1 MLRDDFL
8 KYQAKT
14 TPYPMG
20 MEVKRAKGCYIID
33 QKGKKHLDF
42 VAGVSACS
50 IGHRHPAVVRAMK
63 KQLNRYMHVM
73 VYGEYVQSP
82 AVKLCKLL
90 AEHLP
95 PSLEVTYLTNSGTEA
110 IEGAMKLAKRVT
122 GKTGFVAA
130 KQAYH
135 GSTQGALSL
144 LGVEEQKKGYH
155 PLLEKVDFIS
165 FNNETELDKINNN
178 TAAVVLETIQGGA
191 GFIVPQNDYL
201 KAVKARCEAVGALL
215 ILDEIQPGIGRTGKL
230 FSFEHYGI
238 TPDILVIGKG
248 LGGGMP
254 IGAFCSSTA
263 SMATL
268 TQNPSLGHI
277 TTFGGNPVIA
287 AAALA
292 TLETILRKNLMAAV
306 PEKESLFRKLLV
318 HPKIRKIN
326 GKGLMLAPILERE
339 EDVPKVVQA
348 CQNKG
353 LILFFLLWEKRGL
366 RISPPLTISKKEIIK
381 GCTILLNAL
390 DELQ

>member
-20 MEVKRAKGCYIID
+20 MEVKRAKGSYIID

-50 IGHRHPAVVRAMK
+50 LGHRHPAVVRAMK
-63 KQLNRYMHVM
+63 KQLNRYLHVM
-73 VYGEYVQSP
+73 VYGEYAQSP
-82 AVKLCKLL
+82 AVALCKLL
-90 AEHLP
+90 AQQLP

-144 LGVEEQKKGYH
+144 LGVEAQKKGYH
-155 PLLEKVDFIS
+155 PLLNEVDFIA
-165 FNNETELDKINNN
+165 FNDTAQLDKINPN

-191 GFIVPQNDYL
+191 GFITPENDYL
-201 KAVKARCEAVGALL
+201 KKVKARCEEVGALL
-215 ILDEIQPGIGRTGKL
+215 ILDEIQPGIGRTGK
-230 FSFEHYGI
+230 FFAFEHYGI

-254 IGAFCSSTA
+254 IGAFCSSP
-263 SMATL
+263 SFMEQL
-268 TQNPSLGHI
+268 THQPSLGHI

-292 TLETILRKNLMAAV
+292 TVETIYRKKLMNQIN
-306 PEKESLFRKLLV
+306 EKEQLFRALLV
-318 HPKIRKIN
+318 HPKIKKIN
-326 GKGLMLAPILERE
+326 GRGLMLAPILEKE
-339 EDVPKVVQA
+339 EDVPVVVQS
-348 CQNKG
+348 CLEKG
-353 LILFFLLWEKRGL
+353 LILFFLLWEKKGL
-366 RISPPLTISKKEIIK
+366 RISPPLNISHREIKK
-381 GCTILLNAL
+381 GCAILLKAL

>member
-14 TPYPMG
+14 TPYPTG

-73 VYGEYVQSP
+73 VYGEYVQLP

-144 LGVEEQKKGYH
+144 LGVEEQKNGYH
-155 PLLEKVDFIS
+155 PLLEKVHFIS
-165 FNNETELDKINNN
+165 FNDEKELDKIDNN

-201 KAVKARCEAVGALL
+201 KAVKARCEVVGALL

-306 PEKESLFRKLLV
+306 LEKEALFRKLLV

-353 LILFFLLWEKRGL
+353 LILFYLLWEKRGL